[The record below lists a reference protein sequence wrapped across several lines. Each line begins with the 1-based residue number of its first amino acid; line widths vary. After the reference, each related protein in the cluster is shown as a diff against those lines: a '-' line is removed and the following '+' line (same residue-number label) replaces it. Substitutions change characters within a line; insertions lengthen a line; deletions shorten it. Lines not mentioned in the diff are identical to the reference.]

1 MSEFFTAIE
10 TACEGLIYISE
21 TDAPVL
27 PFAGSAATEVTG
39 EVILQQ
45 TEAKA
50 DEPIEEVS
58 ITEFF
63 GRLTA
68 VKDWFGEAERAR
80 AIKFLDLHKLIEEN
94 LCNGK
99 VFRIGAIRVQIFVV
113 GINAEG
119 RLMGVSTEA
128 VET

>member
-39 EVILQQ
+39 EIILQQ
-45 TEAKA
+45 TGAKA
-50 DEPIEEVS
+50 DEQIEEVS
-58 ITEFF
+58 IAEFF
-63 GRLTA
+63 GRLTP
-68 VKDWFGEAERAR
+68 VKDWFGEAEKAR
-80 AIKFLDLHKLIEEN
+80 AKKFLDLQKLIEEN
-94 LCNGK
+94 LRSAK
-99 VFRIGAIRVQIFVV
+99 VFRIGAIRVRIFAV
-113 GINAEG
+113 GIDAEG